1 MVSESVR
8 SYLAQHVTAEKAEDV
23 RAFLSELPEPEG
35 DVFEVFEEAEDA
47 AARRMQ
53 PDLPP
58 FSYLVI
64 KLSGEEVADGGV
76 NHDIANDLLG
86 PIGAEIQ
93 AAADR
98 RSAESELT
106 LVRITRGSLVL
117 HYRPKNPLASSAP
130 GQVEVEVSPVDQAVR
145 DTFDLHNMLERGE
158 LPAVIA
164 SRFGENKKLLKTA
177 RKLTEALDKHDLDMS
192 GKWRSPT
199 GGRVQSNLTER
210 GRTYAKGIFK
220 QIDKPKETIVTG
232 RITALD
238 LDGIVTVQQ
247 VSNRKRK
254 VHLEDPADITS
265 RGFVLGEEVSL
276 RVEVVEAQDQVG
288 LSGREHLKYMEHVHQ
303 EALTFPE
310 DDERA

>member
-1 MVSESVR
+1 MSESVR

-35 DVFEVFEEAEDA
+35 DVFEIFEEAEDA

-64 KLSGEEVADGGV
+64 RLSGDSVADGGV
-76 NHDIANDLLG
+76 NHDVANDLLG

-98 RSAESELT
+98 RSAESEMT

-117 HYRPKNPLASSAP
+117 HYKPKNPLASSAP

-164 SRFGENKKLLKTA
+164 SRFGENTKLLKTA
-177 RKLTEALDKHDLDMS
+177 RKLTEALDKHDLN
-192 GKWRSPT
+192 T

-210 GRTYAKGIFK
+210 GRTYAKGLFK
-220 QIDKPKETIVTG
+220 QIDKPKERIVTG
-232 RITALD
+232 RITGLD

-247 VSNRKRK
+247 VRDRKRK
-254 VHLEDPADITS
+254 VHLEDPADITQ
-265 RGFVLGEEVSL
+265 GFTLGEEVSL
-276 RVEVVEAQDQVG
+276 RVEVVEATDQVG
-288 LSGREHLKYMEHVHQ
+288 LHGREHLKYIEHVHQ
-303 EALTFPE
+303 DALDFPADEAE
-310 DDERA
+310 

>member
-8 SYLAQHVTAEKAEDV
+8 SYLAQHVTREKADDV

-64 KLSGEEVADGGV
+64 RLSGDAVANGGV

-86 PIGAEIQ
+86 PIGAELQ

-98 RSAESELT
+98 PSESEMA

-117 HYRPKNPLASSAP
+117 HYKPKLPLALSAE
-130 GQVEVEVSPVDQAVR
+130 GQVEVDVSPVDQAVR
-145 DTFDLHNMLERGE
+145 DTFDLHNMLEQGA

-177 RKLTEALDKHDLDMS
+177 RKLTEALDKHDLNMS

-210 GRTYAKGIFK
+210 GRTYAKGLFK

-232 RITALD
+232 RITGLD

-265 RGFVLGEEVSL
+265 GFTLGEEVSL
-276 RVEVVEAQDQVG
+276 RVEIVEATDQVG
-288 LSGREHLKYMEHVHQ
+288 LHGREHLKYIEHVHQ
-303 EALTFPE
+303 DALDIP
-310 DDERA
+310 DDQAKE

>member
-1 MVSESVR
+1 MVSESAR
-8 SYLAQHVTAEKAEDV
+8 SYLAQHVTREKAESV

-35 DVFEVFEEAEDA
+35 DVFEVLEEAEDA

-64 KLSGEEVADGGV
+64 RLSGDSVADGGV
-76 NHDIANDLLG
+76 KHDIANDLLG
-86 PIGAEIQ
+86 PIGAELQ

-98 RSAESELT
+98 PAESEMT

-117 HYRPKNPLASSAP
+117 HYKPKQPLASSEP

-145 DTFDLHNMLERGE
+145 DTFELHNMLERGE

-164 SRFGENKKLLKTA
+164 NRFGENKRLLKTA

-210 GRTYAKGIFK
+210 GRTYAKGLFK

-232 RITALD
+232 RITGLD

-254 VHLEDPADITS
+254 VHLEDPAGITS
-265 RGFVLGEEVSL
+265 SGFTLGEEVSL

-288 LSGREHLKYMEHVHQ
+288 LSGRDHLKYIEHVHQ
-303 EALTFPE
+303 DVLDIP
-310 DDERA
+310 DESTW

>member
-1 MVSESVR
+1 MSESVR
-8 SYLAQHVTAEKAEDV
+8 SYLAQHVTREKTESV
-23 RAFLSELPEPEG
+23 RAFLSELPEPDG
-35 DVFEVFEEAEDA
+35 DVFEVLEEAEDA

-64 KLSGEEVADGGV
+64 KLSGEAVANGGV

-98 RSAESELT
+98 PAQSEMT

-117 HYRPKNPLASSAP
+117 HYKPKLPLAPSTE
-130 GQVEVEVSPVDQAVR
+130 GQVEVDVSPVDQAVR
-145 DTFDLHNMLERGE
+145 DTFDLHNMLEQGA
-158 LPAVIA
+158 LASVIA
-164 SRFGENKKLLKTA
+164 SRFGDNKRLLKTA
-177 RKLTEALDKHDLDMS
+177 RKLTEALDKHDLNMS

-210 GRTYAKGIFK
+210 GRTYAKGLFQ

-232 RITALD
+232 RITGLD

-247 VSNRKRK
+247 VRNRKRK
-254 VHLEDPADITS
+254 VHLEDPADITGS
-265 RGFVLGEEVSL
+265 GFVLGAEVSL

-288 LSGREHLKYMEHVHQ
+288 LSGREHLKYIEHVHQ
-303 EALTFPE
+303 GVLDFPDEAT
-310 DDERA
+310 D

>member
-1 MVSESVR
+1 MVSEGVR
-8 SYLAQHVTAEKAEDV
+8 SYLAQHVTAEKAADV
-23 RAFLSELPEPEG
+23 LAFLSELPEPEG
-35 DVFEVFEEAEDA
+35 DVFEVFEEAENA

-64 KLSGEEVADGGV
+64 RLSGDSVRDGGV

-86 PIGAEIQ
+86 PIGAELQ

-98 RSAESELT
+98 PGESELT

-117 HYRPKNPLASSAP
+117 HYKPKLPLTP
-130 GQVEVEVSPVDQAVR
+130 VTDGQAEVDVSPVDQAVR

-158 LPAVIA
+158 AAAAIA
-164 SRFGENKKLLKTA
+164 KRYGEKKKLLKTA

-199 GGRVQSNLTER
+199 GSRVQSNLTER
-210 GRTYAKGIFK
+210 GRTYAKGLFK
-220 QIDKPKETIVTG
+220 QIDKPKVTIVTG
-232 RITALD
+232 RITGLD

-254 VHLEDPADITS
+254 VHLEEPDDITS
-265 RGFVLGEEVSL
+265 GFTLGAEVSL
-276 RVEVVEAQDQVG
+276 RVEIVEATDQVG
-288 LSGREHLKYMEHVHQ
+288 LHGREHLKFIEHAHQ
-303 EALTFPE
+303 ETLDFPE
-310 DDERA
+310 GEAE

>member
-8 SYLAQHVTAEKAEDV
+8 SYLDRHVTAEKAASV
-23 RAFLSELPEPEG
+23 SAFLSELPDPEG

-64 KLSGEEVADGGV
+64 KLTGEAVADGGV
-76 NHDIANDLLG
+76 NQDVANDLLG

-93 AAADR
+93 AAADK
-98 RSAESELT
+98 SAAESEMT
-106 LVRITRGSLVL
+106 LVRISRGSLVL
-117 HYRPKNPLASSAP
+117 HYKPKYPLAALRP
-130 GQVEVEVSPVDQAVR
+130 DQADVEVSPVDRAVR

-177 RKLTEALDKHDLDMS
+177 RKLTEALDKHDLNMG

-199 GGRVQSNLTER
+199 GGRVQSQLTER

-220 QIDKPKETIVTG
+220 QIDKPAQTVVNG

-238 LDGIVTVQQ
+238 IDGIVTVQQ
-247 VSNRKRK
+247 VRDRKRK
-254 VHLEDPADITS
+254 VHLQDPAEITTG
-265 RGFVLGEEVSL
+265 GFSLGEEVSL
-276 RVEVVEAQDQVG
+276 LVEIIEARDQVG
-288 LSGREHLKYMEHVHQ
+288 LGGREQLRFLGHFVQ
-303 EALTFPE
+303 GALDIP
-310 DDERA
+310 

>member
-8 SYLAQHVTAEKAEDV
+8 SYLARHVTTEKADEV
-23 RAFLSELPEPEG
+23 HSFLSALPEPEG
-35 DVFEVFEEAEDA
+35 DVFEVFEEAEDE

-64 KLSGEEVADGGV
+64 KLSGDAVADGGV
-76 NHDIANDLLG
+76 NHEIANDLLG
-86 PIGAEIQ
+86 PIGAEIE
-93 AAADR
+93 AAADK
-98 RSAESELT
+98 RSAESEMS

-117 HYRPKNPLASSAP
+117 HYKPKRPLASSEP

-177 RKLTEALDKHDLDMS
+177 RKLTEALDKYELDMN

-232 RITALD
+232 RITGLD
-238 LDGIVTVQQ
+238 LDGIVTVRQ

-254 VHLEDPADITS
+254 VHLEDPADITT
-265 RGFVLGEEVSL
+265 RGFDLGEEVSL
-276 RVEVVEAQDQVG
+276 RVEVVEAHDQVG
-288 LSGREHLKYMEHVHQ
+288 LHGREHLKYLEHVRQ
-303 EALTFPE
+303 DVLDFP
-310 DDERA
+310 DDESV